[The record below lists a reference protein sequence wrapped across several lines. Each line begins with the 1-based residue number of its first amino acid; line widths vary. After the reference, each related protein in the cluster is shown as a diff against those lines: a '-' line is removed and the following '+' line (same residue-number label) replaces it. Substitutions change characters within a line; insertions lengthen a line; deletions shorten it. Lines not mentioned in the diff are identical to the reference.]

1 MQPAQHVEHVGSR
14 PESGSLIP
22 SAPLPQPITH
32 AMDDPQARDW
42 AWHLAQAVVTRSP
55 VPLAARQALKQ
66 ALGDAVTDVM

>member
-1 MQPAQHVEHVGSR
+1 
-14 PESGSLIP
+14 
-22 SAPLPQPITH
+22 
-32 AMDDPQARDW
+32 MDDPQARDW